1 MVARGGAQRLG
12 HLVAIGG
19 AHGDAR
25 HLAAMARARRAFD
38 PDERLNPGKI
48 LPGEGEHDPGPAQLG
63 GMRVRPDVEGAW
75 I

>member
-1 MVARGGAQRLG
+1 MKSDPARNFVGLPPKR
-12 HLVAIGG
+12 INW
-19 AHGDAR
+19 R
-25 HLAAMARARRAFD
+25 YSCCKNWNSARRAFD

-48 LPGEGEHDPGPAQLG
+48 LPGEGDHDPGPAQLG